1 MRTRGELDHIYL
13 TDHQQHLEI
22 LAKLRKLTRRIVIVQ
37 VDGEVKDDPLI
48 VKALSM
54 MELISKHQTKEW
66 FSTKRWGGTPAVEY
80 VFQKKREFFD
90 FLKGYEAFFI
100 SDPPSKFDRK
110 EYRVRYT
117 DFDPANDIAFLD
129 ENGQLLFYTCTHEG
143 MALIHPDVVNAD
155 ISFLNK
161 TYR

>member
-1 MRTRGELDHIYL
+1 MEHIDL
-13 TDHQQHLEI
+13 TDHEQHVEI
-22 LAKLRKLTRRIVIVQ
+22 LTKLRKLTHRIVIVQ

-54 MELISKHQTKEW
+54 MELLFKHQTWEW
-66 FSTKRWGGTPAVEY
+66 FSTDRFGGKPAVEY
-80 VFQKKREFFD
+80 VFRKKREFFD

-100 SDPPSKFDRK
+100 SDPPSRFDRK

-117 DFDPANDIAFLD
+117 DFNPANDIAFLD
-129 ENGQLLFYTCTHEG
+129 EDGQLLFYTCTHEG
-143 MALIHPDVVNAD
+143 MAMIHPDVVHAD
-155 ISFLNK
+155 ISYLNK